1 MKVTGPLDVG
11 QEGVLLRLVEA
22 VHLVDETG
30 WCAPAAPCTSACC
43 DRLADV
49 LDPGEHRRQGDELG
63 IEASRHQPR
72 QRGLAHARRA
82 PEDHRMRLP
91 DSKARRSG
99 LPGPSRC
106 AGRSPRRA
114 CAAAGARPAVYGGIA
129 RLTHLPRP
137 DSATA
142 YVGLTLL
149 VAALWLMGF
158 NSARNPKIE
167 RLTIES
173 DKVPTQADGLR
184 IVQLTDVHLGV
195 LINRQHLTRILEQ
208 VETLKPDILVSTG
221 DLVDAQA
228 HHLDGL
234 STLLA
239 DCKPRYGKF
248 AVTGNHE
255 SYVGLDHALA
265 FHERAGFRLLRGDSI
280 DVAGITLA
288 GIDDPAVIGG
298 SIGEA
303 KFLNEIREG
312 RFVILL
318 KHQPR
323 IDPDARFD
331 LQLSGHTHNGQI
343 FPFNFLV
350 KLVYPMIQGR
360 HGLNNGG
367 QLYVSRGAGSW
378 GPPIRVF
385 SSPEITLIELKR
397 R

>member
-1 MKVTGPLDVG
+1 MRFALFFLLYGAIQFYCAVKTVHGMGLTGAGRWLTFGWALLMTVGPL
-11 QEGVLLRLVEA
+11 LVWQLE
-22 VHLVDETG
+22 
-30 WCAPAAPCTSACC
+30 
-43 DRLADV
+43 
-49 LDPGEHRRQGDELG
+49 
-63 IEASRHQPR
+63 
-72 QRGLAHARRA
+72 
-82 PEDHRMRLP
+82 
-91 DSKARRSG
+91 
-99 LPGPSRC
+99 RC
-106 AGRSPRRA
+106 AECHMASVVAAWLVFGWMGFA
-114 CAAAGARPAVYGGIA
+114 FLFFCAGLLMDLYGGIA

-323 IDPDARFD
+323 IDPDARFN

-350 KLVYPMIQGR
+350 RLVYPMIHGR

-385 SSPEITLIELKR
+385 SPPEITLIELKR